1 MGLLDSVAGAL
12 TGQQGGAGGGDLLGA
27 VIGMLANGS
36 SVGGLGGLAEKF
48 RQGGAGDVM
57 SSWIGTGENLPLSP
71 GQLQDVLGSD
81 LLGQLAQ
88 QFGLNSDDL
97 AAQLT
102 QVLPQAVDQ
111 ATPDGR
117 LPEGGLGDIGALLGK
132 LR

>member
-1 MGLLDSVAGAL
+1 MGLLDSVVGAL
-12 TGQQGGAGGGDLLGA
+12 AGQNRGAGGGDLIGA

-36 SVGGLGGLAEKF
+36 AVGGLGGLAERF
-48 RQGGAGDVM
+48 QQGGLGDVM
-57 SSWIGTGENLPLSP
+57 SSWIGTGENLPVSP

-88 QFGLNSDDL
+88 QFGLNSGDL
-97 AAQLT
+97 ATRLS

-111 ATPDGR
+111 ATPDGH
-117 LPEGGLGDIGALLGK
+117 LPQGGLGDIGALLGK